1 MSDTYIVC
9 SNLSFAW
16 PDDTPVFD
24 ELSFSVPGGRTG
36 LVAQNGVGKSTLL
49 RLIAGQ
55 LRPRAGSVS
64 VDGILGYLPQDLP
77 LTGDLT
83 VAEVLGIAP
92 TLAALDAVES
102 GTHEKNTSR
111 QSGPTGISRNER
123 VPNSVDSVWPT

>member
-64 VDGILGYLPQDLP
+64 VDG
-77 LTGDLT
+77 
-83 VAEVLGIAP
+83 VLR
-92 TLAALDAVES
+92 TC
-102 GTHEKNTSR
+102 H
-111 QSGPTGISRNER
+111 
-123 VPNSVDSVWPT
+123 